1 MILLRRAE
9 RRRIRNAAAR
19 RIQKFARQTLA
30 RWAGRRLLFK
40 LKRRR
45 EHADACALLTIAHFQ
60 RQQFRAARLVRSRA
74 LADKSYTNACII
86 QHRVR
91 LRLARIELAR
101 RIRQKQLDREAAA
114 GLTLGKFMHFL
125 KADKSRSNRMSS
137 NLLRWREKKLMSKK
151 GALTHEEIAERQ
163 SKIDELHAQIAER
176 RRRAL
181 ELREAKKK
189 ELDRMRLVRKDAARA
204 AAAGDGFDEAAA
216 AGGDLAAAAE
226 QAELEELRRLEAML
240 AHEEEMK
247 RLRAEYSPP
256 PPPPL
261 TKPEF
266 VDHSDTSITI
276 KVDGGNS
283 ISIEYNKVG
292 GITRTIDATLLP
304 FFGGTCLI
312 TGLEPASSYGFR
324 LARGEE
330 RGPVLT
336 GDTHQAPEVC
346 ALMLQKRVRTWNMR
360 QILVLKRKAREAYLA
375 LFYDKCELLS
385 EMIAACVII
394 KTWRKVLLW
403 RDWKSAESASAD
415 AVALLAKNYL
425 FMLLSDEHKAKS
437 VTRDA
442 AARYEQRIWR
452 DRMRRRLDW
461 HNRTTLKVQVALYM
475 WLSRLRV
482 QYVRDENNEFI
493 RRTNAANKIFHFWHR
508 TLQRRV
514 LSLRFEATDDLASSQ
529 AQTACTHAA
538 VSLLRRALERRRSQ
552 RYIKRRIDGSR
563 ALREVEGRRR
573 RRHEAVAL
581 ISKNYRRHW
590 DRKHMHL
597 RLVAYIQ
604 RRNVHKRHQKRDRMS
619 RLVAKHWFAMK
630 WRYNQPLRIIARRR
644 VENNE
649 KLCAE
654 VVEQVRRDDAALV
667 FRRAIRRW
675 LDWKYLCRRFD
686 AQRERLDLEETL
698 RERLASAEC
707 IQRNWL
713 SYLERCAERARVLAL
728 RDRDARREE
737 LEMQED
743 AAFQIQRCV
752 QCYLFNRLLELRF
765 QAAAQRLDAERE
777 QRRRV
782 DAARHERR
790 DAEKAQELAEQ
801 ALKQVELSSWK
812 MGADE
817 EGTNYY
823 YNWVTGESSY
833 EKPEGWYCKRRL
845 MLLRVALTPSTR
857 LVSIREGAGWSF
869 FRF

>member
-1 MILLRRAE
+1 
-9 RRRIRNAAAR
+9 
-19 RIQKFARQTLA
+19 
-30 RWAGRRLLFK
+30 
-40 LKRRR
+40 
-45 EHADACALLTIAHFQ
+45 
-60 RQQFRAARLVRSRA
+60 
-74 LADKSYTNACII
+74 
-86 QHRVR
+86 
-91 LRLARIELAR
+91 
-101 RIRQKQLDREAAA
+101 
-114 GLTLGKFMHFL
+114 
-125 KADKSRSNRMSS
+125 
-137 NLLRWREKKLMSKK
+137 
-151 GALTHEEIAERQ
+151 
-163 SKIDELHAQIAER
+163 
-176 RRRAL
+176 
-181 ELREAKKK
+181 
-189 ELDRMRLVRKDAARA
+189 
-204 AAAGDGFDEAAA
+204 
-216 AGGDLAAAAE
+216 
-226 QAELEELRRLEAML
+226 
-240 AHEEEMK
+240 
-247 RLRAEYSPP
+247 
-256 PPPPL
+256 
-261 TKPEF
+261 
-266 VDHSDTSITI
+266 
-276 KVDGGNS
+276 
-283 ISIEYNKVG
+283 
-292 GITRTIDATLLP
+292 
-304 FFGGTCLI
+304 
-312 TGLEPASSYGFR
+312 
-324 LARGEE
+324 
-330 RGPVLT
+330 
-336 GDTHQAPEVC
+336 
-346 ALMLQKRVRTWNMR
+346 
-360 QILVLKRKAREAYLA
+360 
-375 LFYDKCELLS
+375 
-385 EMIAACVII
+385 
-394 KTWRKVLLW
+394 
-403 RDWKSAESASAD
+403 
-415 AVALLAKNYL
+415 
-425 FMLLSDEHKAKS
+425 
-437 VTRDA
+437 
-442 AARYEQRIWR
+442 
-452 DRMRRRLDW
+452 
-461 HNRTTLKVQVALYM
+461 
-475 WLSRLRV
+475 
-482 QYVRDENNEFI
+482 
-493 RRTNAANKIFHFWHR
+493 
-508 TLQRRV
+508 
-514 LSLRFEATDDLASSQ
+514 
-529 AQTACTHAA
+529 
-538 VSLLRRALERRRSQ
+538 
-552 RYIKRRIDGSR
+552 
-563 ALREVEGRRR
+563 
-573 RRHEAVAL
+573 
-581 ISKNYRRHW
+581 
-590 DRKHMHL
+590 
-597 RLVAYIQ
+597 
-604 RRNVHKRHQKRDRMS
+604 MS